1 MGVEVGAADGASLE
15 DWDGCV
21 ERSPH
26 GTVFHQLESLR
37 LLAAHSGTTLH
48 PLVGHKGREPVGL
61 FPVFEKRVGPVR
73 AAFSPPPD
81 LRIPYLGPA
90 LANVAKLKRRKRD
103 RRHHEF
109 VSGCLEW
116 IEREIGP
123 RYVHLRTG
131 VGYDDL
137 RPFLGRGWDVTPEYT
152 YVVDLAPGR
161 DDVLAAF
168 SSDARSNIRDASERS
183 YRVEVGGADAIGD
196 IIEQVGRR
204 YEAQGLSYRLD
215 AEFVAELYDRLPE
228 EQVRP
233 YRVSVDGEFV
243 GGLVALEYGDTVFRW
258 QGGVQ
263 TGLDVDLSVN
273 DVLDWHVMER
283 GMDRGLAAYDLVG
296 ANTAGIN
303 QYKAKFGPDLR
314 TYYRVERGSGI
325 ATRLAR
331 LYKKLH

>member
-1 MGVEVGAADGASLE
+1 MGIEVGSADGDALE
-15 DWDGCV
+15 EWDAYV

-26 GTVFHQLESLR
+26 GTVFHQLAALR
-37 LLAAHSGTTLH
+37 LQAARSGTTLH
-48 PLVGHKGREPVGL
+48 PLVGHKGREPVGV

-90 LANVAKLKRRKRD
+90 LSNVAKLKRRKRD

-123 RYVHLRTG
+123 KYVHLRTG

-137 RPFLGRGWDVTPEYT
+137 RPFLRSGCDVTPEYT

-161 DDVLAAF
+161 EDVVAAF
-168 SSDARSNIRDASERS
+168 SSDARSNIRDAAERS
-183 YRVEVGGADAIGD
+183 HRVEVGGADAIRE
-196 IIEQVGRR
+196 IIEQVERR
-204 YEAQGLSYRLD
+204 YAAQDLPYRLD
-215 AEFVAELYDRLPE
+215 AGFVAELHERLPE
-228 EQVRP
+228 GQVRP

-243 GGLVALEYGDTVFRW
+243 GGLVALEYGDTVSRW
-258 QGGVQ
+258 QGGVR

-283 GMDRGLAAYDLVG
+283 GMDRGMAAYDLVG

-314 TYYRVERGSGI
+314 TYYRVERGSGLV
-325 ATRLAR
+325 TRLAH
-331 LYKKLH
+331 LYKTLH